1 MIAILQRVTEA
12 SVTVD
17 NECVGRI
24 GTGLL
29 VLLGVAR
36 GDEELDARLLADKIS
51 KLRIFEDENGKMNRS
66 LADVDGS
73 VLVVPNFTLL
83 ASYRHGNR
91 PDFMGSEEPGRAK
104 ELFLAFCDMLGEKI
118 PVERGVFGAE
128 MKVSLLNDGPITIP
142 MNSAVLRESK
152 NTKNR

>member
-1 MIAILQRVTEA
+1 MIAIIQRVTEA

-17 NECVGRI
+17 GKCVGEC
-24 GTGLL
+24 GVGFL

-36 GDEELDARLLADKIS
+36 GDELLDAKLLSDKIF
-51 KLRIFEDENGKMNRS
+51 KLRIFEDAQGKMNRS
-66 LADVDGS
+66 LADVNGS

-91 PDFMGSEEPGRAK
+91 PDFLASEEPQKAK
-104 ELFLAFCDMLGEKI
+104 ELFLAFCDMLSENI
-118 PVERGVFGAE
+118 PVSRGIFGAD
-128 MKVSLLNDGPITIP
+128 MKVSLVNDGPITIP

-152 NTKNR
+152 NTQNR